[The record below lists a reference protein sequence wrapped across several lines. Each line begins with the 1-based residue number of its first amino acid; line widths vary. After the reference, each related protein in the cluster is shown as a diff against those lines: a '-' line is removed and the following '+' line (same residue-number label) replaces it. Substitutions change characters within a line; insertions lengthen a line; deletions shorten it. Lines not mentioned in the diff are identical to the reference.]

1 VVNNFWR
8 LKINYN
14 LITVLGPTA
23 TGKTSFAVSLA
34 NELGNCEIIS
44 GDSRQ
49 VYRGMDIGT
58 GKDLKDFTINEKV
71 KINYHIID
79 IVDPGY
85 EYNVYEYKKDFKKV
99 FVELTNKEKKVL
111 PILCGGSGLYLEA
124 VLDNY
129 ELIDVPVNKEFRDNL
144 KEKEDDELISI
155 FKSYK
160 IDLHNTTDVLYR
172 KRLIRA
178 IEIAE
183 FYSKKN
189 KVENILDDSLDIK
202 PIIFGI
208 LFDRKIV
215 RERITIRLKERLK
228 TGMIEEVESLLKSGV
243 TKEKLVYYGLEYK
256 FISQYLDGDF
266 NYNDMFQKLNSAIH
280 QFSKRQAT
288 WFRRME
294 RNGFKINWIDGGLS
308 MDRKIEEARKVI
320 GFYKRI

>member
-1 VVNNFWR
+1 MEVIINF
-8 LKINYN
+8 N

-23 TGKTSFAVSLA
+23 TGKTSFAVNLA
-34 NELGNCEIIS
+34 NELCNCEIIS
-44 GDSRQ
+44 CDSRQ

-58 GKDLKDFTINEKV
+58 GKDLSDFFISESK
-71 KINYHIID
+71 KINYHLID

-99 FVELTNKEKKVL
+99 FLELTEERKIL

-129 ELIDVPVNKEFRDNL
+129 ELLDVPVNKTLREEL
-144 KEKEDDELISI
+144 KNKVDDELLEL

-160 IDLHNTTDVLYR
+160 TSLHNTTDVLYR
-172 KRLIRA
+172 KRLVRA
-178 IEIAE
+178 IEIADYYANIDNDKSE
-183 FYSKKN
+183 I
-189 KVENILDDSLDIK
+189 ILDNSLNIK
-202 PIIFGI
+202 PIIFGL

-215 RERITIRLKERLK
+215 RERITTRLKERLK
-228 TGMIEEVESLLKSGV
+228 EGMIEEVESLLNCGV

-256 FISQYLDGDF
+256 FISQYITGDF

-294 RNGFKINWIDGGLS
+294 KNGFKINWIDGTLS
-308 MDRKIEEARKVI
+308 MDEKIEVAKKIIV
-320 GFYKRI
+320 KC